1 MTWCWAWNGSSRG
14 TSCSSGRI
22 IPSKSIGAL
31 RKDGVS
37 FIPENPLTMATVP
50 FMTVLEN
57 MALTNT
63 WRYARAGG
71 LRMDWQAVRQDME
84 AALAKFGF
92 SFSPYTLARS
102 LSGGNLQRLII
113 AREMAHHPK
122 LIVASYLTS
131 GLDVQ
136 SATVARQ
143 ALLQARN
150 EGAGVLLISED
161 LDELFSLSDRLVVFY
176 EGGIVGEFK
185 PSETDVYTVGHL
197 MTGHQVMGSKG

>member
-1 MTWCWAWNGSSRG
+1 M
-14 TSCSSGRI
+14 
-22 IPSKSIGAL
+22 
-31 RKDGVS
+31 S

-63 WRYARAGG
+63 WRYARSGG

-136 SATVARQ
+136 SAIVARQ

-161 LDELFSLSDRLVVFY
+161 LEELFSLSDRLVVLY
-176 EGGIVGEFK
+176 GGRIVGEFK
-185 PSETDVYTVGHL
+185 PAETDVYTVGHL